1 MIYENLKLRIQR
13 YKENKIITDS
23 AGKSKSTK
31 VEVKPFE
38 TFVAAAIAKCVA
50 IVATYPHEVVRIRLR
65 ESANGAAYKY
75 TGFVSALKIIAKEE
89 GVRGL
94 YGGKYPFPC
103 FSSFSISLFLF
114 DSWPF
119 CILYISMFKFVCI
132 NEWYFFLDAHDDL
145 GMGIHLARSVP
156 NAAIMFLA
164 FEISSKWLIDGS
176 TGSK

>member
-89 GVRGL
+89 ESSLDMLRNML
-94 YGGKYPFPC
+94 KPKTMQIPMKY
-103 FSSFSISLFLF
+103 LT
-114 DSWPF
+114 
-119 CILYISMFKFVCI
+119 KV
-132 NEWYFFLDAHDDL
+132 
-145 GMGIHLARSVP
+145 
-156 NAAIMFLA
+156 
-164 FEISSKWLIDGS
+164 KLIPD
-176 TGSK
+176 